1 MSEAIER
8 FKQRR
13 KVLHAATRSPRLVL
27 LPSVAASAQLASEP
41 LDVTFVDGP
50 VAVERFNWPQDV
62 CNAEAN
68 AQVILAELSAVYDQD
83 RFNSMMRDL
92 LANIV
97 QSIATPFGVGK
108 FVSAFDKEGGNVD
121 TIHNARQ
128 GIYASQDE
136 QRRYQE
142 RGPYDKHAVKRA
154 KAYKAAHRK
163 MSESLDAGTLIDTYT
178 DAPIRQADKNN
189 EQLRPNLDHAIAAKR
204 VHDDAGR
211 VLAGLGTPE
220 LANVDANL
228 IPTTQTINAKKNE
241 HSAARLAQKLAQEA
255 PARKARLNALEGRKA
270 NWTDKE
276 RKEYDKLKAQDS
288 IDLKRVKE
296 KEDKAQAEID
306 AKVNRT
312 YYSGGKFAQAA
323 VRASATEGAKM
334 GVQQALGV
342 ILVEFMSAAIS
353 EVKDLYHQGRS
364 EDSFVTEIRV
374 RLRRVTTRVTG
385 KWKTALVGL
394 RDGFLAG
401 LLSSLATTLINAFVT
416 TGRRLVRMI
425 REGFLSLVRAIKLL
439 LLRPDG
445 MSKHEVLHEASKIVV
460 GAGILVGGIALEEVI
475 SKQLALVPGI
485 GLIANAATAAIV
497 GSVTAI
503 ATTFA
508 VYLVDKV
515 DLFKVNVDS
524 RAEAVGN
531 ALDQRLADSI
541 RSIEVVHTEVAA
553 IAG

>member
-13 KVLHAATRSPRLVL
+13 KVLQAATRRPRLVL
-27 LPSVAASAQLASEP
+27 LPSVAASAKLASER
-41 LDVTFVDGP
+41 LDVPFVDGP
-50 VAVERFNWPQDV
+50 VAAERFNWTQDV
-62 CNAEAN
+62 CNADAN

-83 RFNSMMRDL
+83 RFNAIMRDL
-92 LANIV
+92 QANVV
-97 QSIATPFGVGK
+97 QSIAAPFGVGK

-128 GIYASQDE
+128 GIYASQEE

-142 RGPYDKHAVKRA
+142 RGPYDKHAVKLN

-163 MSESLDAGTLIDTYT
+163 MCESLDADTLVDTYT

-189 EQLRPNLDHAIAAKR
+189 EQLRPNLDHANAAKR
-204 VHDDAGR
+204 VHDDPGR

-228 IPTTQTINAKKNE
+228 TPTTQTINAKKNE

-276 RKEYDKLKAQDS
+276 RKEYNKLKAQDS
-288 IDLKRVKE
+288 IDLERVNE
-296 KEDKAQAEID
+296 KEDQAQAEID
-306 AKVNRT
+306 AKGNQT

-353 EVKDLYHQGRS
+353 EVKDLYRQGRS
-364 EDSFVTEIRV
+364 DDSFVTEIGV
-374 RLRRVTTRVTG
+374 RLRRVTTRVTA

-401 LLSSLATTLINAFVT
+401 LLSSLATTLVNAFVT

-445 MSKHEVLHEASKIVV
+445 MSKREVLHEASKIVV

-485 GLIANAATAAIV
+485 GMIADAATAAII

-508 VYLVDKV
+508 VYLLDKA
-515 DLFKVNVDS
+515 DLFKVNADS
-524 RAEAVGN
+524 RAETISN